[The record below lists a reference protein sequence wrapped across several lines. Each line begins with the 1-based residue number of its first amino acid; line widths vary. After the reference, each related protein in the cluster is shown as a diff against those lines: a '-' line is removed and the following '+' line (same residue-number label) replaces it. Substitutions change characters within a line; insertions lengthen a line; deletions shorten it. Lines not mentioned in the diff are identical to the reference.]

1 MNDLDMMAQLD
12 LHLPTIQGVHV
23 YVHCQFTT
31 SRWGVTCF
39 YQQLRLCF
47 CGTKPQHSGNH
58 WCGQLC
64 DDVIMRTPM
73 SPVHHHEN
81 SKNHGKTQ
89 DSCSRG
95 LKTPLTKIPLL

>member
-39 YQQLRLCF
+39 YQKRRLCC

-58 WCGQLC
+58 WC
-64 DDVIMRTPM
+64 
-73 SPVHHHEN
+73 
-81 SKNHGKTQ
+81 
-89 DSCSRG
+89 
-95 LKTPLTKIPLL
+95 